1 MEEETKAKLKTILK
15 KWLDKLLHFLWQLLL
30 AIGLALILG
39 LGGCADQVDAP
50 SKESSD
56 DTKISIRIKYLTS
69 PQIIVEN
76 EYLLNQGDEFNLQNH
91 VKVIDN
97 LDGEIGYECE
107 GSFDTSKSGQYI
119 LLLTANDASVNET
132 KKNVTINVKAPPTHS
147 QMTNPPLVQHPENTE
162 QPNKQVEMY
171 SRDYLYTDGYSM
183 TSASE
188 ACSRELHASKRS
200 GRCDPIM
207 NKEGIYI
214 GVHLELY

>member
-30 AIGLALILG
+30 AIGLALVLG

-56 DTKISIRIKYLTS
+56 DTKISIRIKDLTS

-119 LLLTANDASVNET
+119 LLLTAKDAAGN
-132 KKNVTINVKAPPTHS
+132 
-147 QMTNPPLVQHPENTE
+147 
-162 QPNKQVEMY
+162 

-188 ACSRELHASKRS
+188 ACSRDLHTSKRS